1 MELDGTTNSPDSFT
15 GPIGKQLDGCVSEW
29 PVVKFKN
36 IPNVHFPDIPQSVV
50 DELSGDQHY
59 AYRICMAVMVG
70 SVDEDLQFLE
80 VGPIV
85 HSRWLTLACR
95 ILRLYVSKETPSA
108 NLQAIA
114 HFCISVYFPT
124 WFEAKKQNQIIHGA
138 KNFFNLVHRI
148 HQFPHSEIRSIASK
162 VVQRNAFFAHP
173 ENVLLGML
181 GDDDEEIRRL
191 AVNKIQGLRGKSLQH
206 SIPNDN
212 FRRGYVENCQN
223 TEDAVSKSNIR
234 IFQVPIINFNARS
247 FHQMVNLN
255 GKEVN
260 QPPAIKHH
268 SDSEIEVIRKYP
280 LKLNHPCHNQHVE
293 RHVKLVTEASSQVCG
308 IDRRDGLIRQKL
320 KSRQIMKKFHSK
332 HHFTV

>member
-1 MELDGTTNSPDSFT
+1 
-15 GPIGKQLDGCVSEW
+15 
-29 PVVKFKN
+29 
-36 IPNVHFPDIPQSVV
+36 
-50 DELSGDQHY
+50 
-59 AYRICMAVMVG
+59 MAVMVG

-80 VGPIV
+80 VGTIV

-124 WFEAKKQNQIIHGA
+124 WFETKKQNQIIHGA

-148 HQFPHSEIRSIASK
+148 QQFPHSEIRFIASK

-212 FRRGYVENCQN
+212 FRGGYVENCQN
-223 TEDAVSKSNIR
+223 TKDAISKSNIT
-234 IFQVPIINFNARS
+234 IFQVSIINFNARS

-255 GKEVN
+255 GREVN

-268 SDSEIEVIRKYP
+268 SDSEIEVI
-280 LKLNHPCHNQHVE
+280 
-293 RHVKLVTEASSQVCG
+293 
-308 IDRRDGLIRQKL
+308 
-320 KSRQIMKKFHSK
+320 
-332 HHFTV
+332 